1 MEKEKNIRIYE
12 VVEDESEVFKISLVE
27 EPAIEASMV
36 YFAKQRPEFVTLESD
51 ERHMIFAP
59 VLRPDFPIYR
69 RDWDGEEYY
78 IRFSKKSVERLAH
91 DYLRNGYQWNWS
103 TDHEKDV
110 PELTLVE
117 SWIKMSENDKSVT
130 LGLDPGLEIGTWF
143 VGVYVNNVEV
153 WERVKSGDFGGLS
166 MEALLRLDELAFSKH
181 KISDNKNEKMTKDEM
196 NNETFLERIK
206 QIVVEAL
213 NLNKADE
220 QVEEEVKLEETPAE
234 EQAEEKVELEET
246 PIEETPEEP
255 EEEPKDEE
263 KEAMRAKIDE
273 LNAVIDELNAK
284 VAELTGQVEKLSK
297 QPSAK
302 EIKASATT
310 QKQSPYEVIK
320 QLRDGT
326 YFSNGK

>member
-1 MEKEKNIRIYE
+1 MEKENNIRIYE

-130 LGLDPGLEIGTWF
+130 LGLDPNLEIGTWF
-143 VGVYVNNVEV
+143 VGVYVNNIEV

-181 KISDNKNEKMTKDEM
+181 KITDKDNEKMTKDEM
-196 NNETFLERIK
+196 NNETFLEKIK

-213 NLNKADE
+213 NLNKADG
-220 QVEEEVKLEETPAE
+220 QAEEEVKLEETPAE

-246 PIEETPEEP
+246 PVEETP

-297 QPSAK
+297 QPSTK
-302 EIKASATT
+302 EIKASAAT
-310 QKQSPYEVIK
+310 QKQNPYEVIK

>member
-1 MEKEKNIRIYE
+1 MEKENNIRIYE

-36 YFAKQRPEFVTLESD
+36 YFAKQRPEFVTFESD

-69 RDWDGEEYY
+69 RRDWNGEECY

-110 PELTLVE
+110 PEMTLVE

-130 LGLDPGLEIGTWF
+130 LGLDPNLEIGTWF

-166 MEALLRLDELAFSKH
+166 IEGLLRLDELVFSKH
-181 KISDNKNEKMTKDEM
+181 KITDKDNEKMTKDEM
-196 NNETFLERIK
+196 NNETFLEKIK

-246 PIEETPEEP
+246 PVEETP

-297 QPSAK
+297 QPSTK
-302 EIKASATT
+302 EIKASAAT
-310 QKQSPYEVIK
+310 QKQNPFEVIK

>member
-1 MEKEKNIRIYE
+1 MEKENNIRIYE

-130 LGLDPGLEIGTWF
+130 LGLDPNLEIGTWF

-181 KISDNKNEKMTKDEM
+181 KKITDKDNEKMTKDEM

-220 QVEEEVKLEETPAE
+220 PAEEKVELEETPAE
-234 EQAEEKVELEET
+234 EQADEQEVELEET

-255 EEEPKDEE
+255 EDEE

-284 VAELTGQVEKLSK
+284 VAELTGQVERLSK
-297 QPSAK
+297 QPSTK
-302 EIKASATT
+302 EIKASAAT
-310 QKQSPYEVIK
+310 QKQNPFEVIK